1 MVVVVVYE
9 FVDVVYSTFVVN
21 APVAVGYEHE
31 CLIAWVHAK
40 NFAIGKP
47 RVHIV
52 RRRCIV
58 ALRALFSQ
66 RLIVGEVLVGKA
78 AVFAVDIVFGA
89 QVKPAEEVVNFH
101 GETGDFVGRRQAVA
115 KAHHALVGAVFDV
128 FLRAGDGQKYGLTRV
143 VDLHIG
149 SDFNGIV
156 IG

>member
-31 CLIAWVHAK
+31 CLIARVHAK

-52 RRRCIV
+52 RRRCVV
-58 ALRALFSQ
+58 ALRAFFPQ
-66 RLIVGEVLVGKA
+66 CLIVGEILVGEA
-78 AVFAVDIVFGA
+78 AVFAIDIVFGA
-89 QVKPAEEVVNFH
+89 QVKPAEEVVDFH
-101 GETGDFVGRRQAVA
+101 GETSNFIGRRQTVA
-115 KAHHALVGAVFDV
+115 KAHHALVGAVLDV
-128 FLRAGDGQKYGLTRV
+128 FLRAGDGQEYGLARV